1 MLRSLLVALDETPAG
16 AAAIEFAL
24 RLAKIHNAR
33 LRGLAVIDRDFV
45 APPSP
50 GRAGAM
56 FYKERADAARLA
68 EARARDERLGRG
80 FVETCARAGVGA
92 ESAIED
98 GAPLASLQAASNPH
112 DAIVMGRDSDL
123 HGEAADGCAATVR
136 RLLKETPRPVI
147 VVPAGA
153 PAPKRALVAYDASI
167 PSARALQ
174 LFALLGMAAGL
185 ETHVLAVH
193 ADLATARGRA
203 AEAAAYLAAHGTPAE
218 AHGVDSKAD
227 PADIVAAEI
236 RARDAGLVAMGA
248 YGHEGLRAAL
258 LGSFT
263 TKLLASS
270 PASLFVHH

>member
-1 MLRSLLVALDETPAG
+1 MLRSLLVALDDTPAG

-24 RLAKIHNAR
+24 RLANIHKAR
-33 LRGLAVIDRDFV
+33 LRGLSVIDRDFI

-68 EARARDERLGRG
+68 EARSRDEILGKA
-80 FVETCARAGVGA
+80 FVETCARAGIGA
-92 ESAIED
+92 DCAFED
-98 GAPLASLQAASNPH
+98 GVPLASLQAASNPH

-123 HGEAADGCAATVR
+123 HDEAADGCADTVR
-136 RLLKETPRPVI
+136 KLLKETPRPLI

-153 PAPKRALVAYDASI
+153 PAPKRALVAYDGSI

-174 LFALLGMAAGL
+174 LFALLGVAHGL
-185 ETHVLAVH
+185 EVHVLAVH
-193 ADLATARGRA
+193 VDLAVARARA
-203 AEAAAYLAAHGTPAE
+203 DEAARYLGLHGTASQ

-236 RARDAGLVAMGA
+236 RSREIGLVAMGA
-248 YGHEGLRAAL
+248 YGHEGLRAKL

-263 TKLLASS
+263 TKLLTGS
-270 PASLFVHH
+270 PAALFVHH